1 MNAKI
6 TFVELVDLIAEATS
20 TSKRMCELF
29 LREFFNT
36 VSQALVDG
44 ENVKIKGI
52 GTFKVTQVKS
62 RKASSTDNDEE
73 SGMRSRLTF
82 TPDKSLAEALNQ
94 PFAQFETVFLD
105 DAVTDEKLDEIDRL
119 YPSYFPETGDLPEPP
134 DYPQPPIPNADEIPA
149 LTPETAPKQ
158 KPKKTTEALKPE
170 PKPEPELEP
179 KPEPEPTT
187 KPEPEPEPKPEPEPA
202 TKPEPKPK
210 PKPETKPKPEPKP
223 EPEPATKPEPEP
235 EPVSEPVAK
244 KKEVKP
250 LMGIPI
256 DGPSTQP
263 AMAKPIPA
271 PTPAPVEEEEE
282 DYFYRPAPRNIYSPT
297 KEQIETQQSSG
308 NNKRWLWIALAVLA
322 TGLLIWGITRCNSG
336 KADNQDLNETAMIAA
351 VDSDSIATARAEAEE
366 KDKAEIE
373 AKVKAEAEAKA
384 KAEAEAEAKAKAEA
398 EAKAKAEAE
407 AKAKAEQEAKMKSKA
422 AEEAKSANKN
432 SRVVTD
438 VVTDQIV
445 LVTLAEKHYGSPWFW
460 VYIYEENRDK
470 ISNPNNIKP
479 GTRVVIPP
487 AEKYGINAKNPES
500 LKKARRKSWEYL
512 KKYQ

>member
-1 MNAKI
+1 M
-6 TFVELVDLIAEATS
+6 
-20 TSKRMCELF
+20 
-29 LREFFNT
+29 
-36 VSQALVDG
+36 
-44 ENVKIKGI
+44 
-52 GTFKVTQVKS
+52 
-62 RKASSTDNDEE
+62 
-73 SGMRSRLTF
+73 
-82 TPDKSLAEALNQ
+82 
-94 PFAQFETVFLD
+94 
-105 DAVTDEKLDEIDRL
+105 
-119 YPSYFPETGDLPEPP
+119 
-134 DYPQPPIPNADEIPA
+134 
-149 LTPETAPKQ
+149 
-158 KPKKTTEALKPE
+158 
-170 PKPEPELEP
+170 
-179 KPEPEPTT
+179 
-187 KPEPEPEPKPEPEPA
+187 
-202 TKPEPKPK
+202 
-210 PKPETKPKPEPKP
+210 
-223 EPEPATKPEPEP
+223 
-235 EPVSEPVAK
+235 
-244 KKEVKP
+244 
-250 LMGIPI
+250 
-256 DGPSTQP
+256 
-263 AMAKPIPA
+263 
-271 PTPAPVEEEEE
+271 
-282 DYFYRPAPRNIYSPT
+282 
-297 KEQIETQQSSG
+297 
-308 NNKRWLWIALAVLA
+308 A

-366 KDKAEIE
+366 KAKAEIE

-384 KAEAEAEAKAKAEA
+384 KAEAEA